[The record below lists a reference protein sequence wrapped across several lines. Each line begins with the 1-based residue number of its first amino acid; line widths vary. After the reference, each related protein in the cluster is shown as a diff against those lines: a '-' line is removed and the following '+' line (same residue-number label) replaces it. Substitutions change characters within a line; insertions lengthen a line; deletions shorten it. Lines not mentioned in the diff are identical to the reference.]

1 MIFGILEDDK
11 GSIWFG
17 ALGVYRYD
25 GNTINDFKGKEG
37 QKLGVPGILKM

>member
-17 ALGVYRYD
+17 ALEGVHRYD

-37 QKLGVPGILKM
+37 PKLGVPGIF

>member
-17 ALGVYRYD
+17 AFDGAHRYD
-25 GNTINDFKGKEG
+25 GKTITHFKGKEWG
-37 QKLGVPGILKM
+37 QF